1 VNASDTRQPVA
12 RRVWSGRL
20 RWQGGFCCLE
30 SIGGKFM
37 RLPDCAGKNSF
48 AQFVAA
54 REDARR
60 SLRLGLQRAFRG
72 KEWKRGRQPRLAAMP
87 KPFSASLWGIGAT
100 TGVSGTS
107 KPACYTGDTF
117 CDSRTM

>member
-1 VNASDTRQPVA
+1 MLPTPGNRLPGEYGPVA
-12 RRVWSGRL
+12 
-20 RWQGGFCCLE
+20 CD
-30 SIGGKFM
+30 GKADSAASKA
-37 RLPDCAGKNSF
+37 LGASSCAFPIARGNNS
-48 AQFVAA
+48 QFVAA

-60 SLRLGLQRAFRG
+60 SLTLGLQRAFRG